1 MLSLNVVFYVAL
13 FLDVL
18 TRPYLLDI
26 TETIPIAV

>member
-1 MLSLNVVFYVAL
+1 MLSLNVAL

-26 TETIPIAV
+26 TETIPTAV